1 MVCILQTISGRGCIM
16 PMSTAYDELEAYFGP
31 SRLRGSKRKVVQES
45 EDSFKDA
52 DFACDGF
59 E

>member
-1 MVCILQTISGRGCIM
+1 M